1 MTAATVASR
10 SIAPPFRRPGAGE
23 AGYNLIILMVLV
35 TVMNIMVAVALPS
48 WSKWAQREKEEEL
61 IFRGLQYAEA
71 IRVFQTRFGRP
82 PNTLEELI
90 EVEPRSIRQL
100 FPNPMMENGK
110 WGILVQAPPSGGR
123 VPGGSPG
130 QNRIN
135 PRGGRGDA
143 DQPPGQDPG
152 QGAGQPGRPSGP
164 GIIGQPRPGG
174 QGGAGRRASV
184 VPIPPSQEEE
194 GFGRPTQRTTGPIV
208 GVYAGI
214 EGESVKVFF
223 GQTNYNAWYFTA
235 DLLPMPVMLG
245 GDAPAPRVTA
255 AWVGR
260 PFREDL
266 QPQGGN
272 VPGAGSRGRD
282 LTAPIEVPTTREDSD
297 RRRRR

>member
-1 MTAATVASR
+1 MTVR
-10 SIAPPFRRPGAGE
+10 MRAGE

-71 IRVFQTRFGRP
+71 IRVFQTRHGRP

-100 FPNPMMENGK
+100 YPNPMMEKGR
-110 WGILVQAPPSGGR
+110 WGILVQAPPGGGR
-123 VPGGSPG
+123 SAG
-130 QNRIN
+130 QN
-135 PRGGRGDA
+135 PADSQSQRGGRRSQQGGEA
-143 DQPPGQDPG
+143 QPPNDT
-152 QGAGQPGRPSGP
+152 
-164 GIIGQPRPGG
+164 
-174 QGGAGRRASV
+174 GGAGVIQPGAVRARSGRGPSSV
-184 VPIPPSQEEE
+184 VAIPPTDEEE
-194 GFGRPTQRTTGPIV
+194 GFGRPAQRTTGPIV

-214 EGESVKVFF
+214 EGDSLKVFF
-223 GQTNYNAWYFTA
+223 GQTNYNAWHFTT

-245 GDAPAPRVTA
+245 GDAPAPRVTS

-266 QPQGGN
+266 QPRGGGA
-272 VPGAGSRGRD
+272 PGAAPGQGRELTDPGTDRDSSRTSFSRD
-282 LTAPIEVPTTREDSD
+282 PG
-297 RRRRR
+297 RRRR

>member
-1 MTAATVASR
+1 VIVRAR
-10 SIAPPFRRPGAGE
+10 AGE

-71 IRVFQTRFGRP
+71 IRVFQTRHGRP

-100 FPNPMMENGK
+100 YPNPMMENGK
-110 WGILVQAPPSGGR
+110 WGILVQAPPGGGR
-123 VPGGSPG
+123 AAGRNPADP
-130 QNRIN
+130 QNRQDGSE
-135 PRGGRGDA
+135 PGSRRGT
-143 DQPPGQDPG
+143 QDPR
-152 QGAGQPGRPSGP
+152 QGRPRGP
-164 GIIGQPRPGG
+164 GIIGQPGTTAPGDR
-174 QGGAGRRASV
+174 GGGRMSV
-184 VPIPPSQEEE
+184 VAIPPSDEEE
-194 GFGRPTQRTTGPIV
+194 GFGRPAQRTTGPIV

-214 EGESVKVFF
+214 DGESLKVFF
-223 GQTNYNAWYFTA
+223 GQTNYNAWHFTA

-266 QPQGGN
+266 QPQTGGA
-272 VPGAGSRGRD
+272 PGVTPGQGRE
-282 LTAPIEVPTTREDSD
+282 LTDPPTDRNPPRDFG
-297 RRRRR
+297 RRRR